1 MSRLAWCHDPHPR
14 RDRRPAQGPVARPPR
29 RWTPPVDPHRAS
41 PPRSA
46 TSLPRPTRPS
56 LAQIFATN
64 ANSGDLVR
72 YLEAFAHTCA
82 VMQTAT
88 NLRRVAREA
97 VVDLAADGV
106 IYAEPALRPRAAR

>member
-1 MSRLAWCHDPHPR
+1 M
-14 RDRRPAQGPVARPPR
+14 
-29 RWTPPVDPHRAS
+29 
-41 PPRSA
+41 
-46 TSLPRPTRPS
+46 
-56 LAQIFATN
+56 
-64 ANSGDLVR
+64 R